1 MSLYQKARAFTLGN
15 LHELLDKAIDV
26 NSPAVL
32 KQYVRDLE
40 AAIEQLKTQAAVQA
54 GGVRTLNREI
64 GDLKQSIDLKTKA
77 IKTRLTQP
85 GIDTA
90 DATVRAWGL
99 QVTNWQKELTQKETV
114 ELPEKQKVAS
124 SLDAAVAKLEA
135 KHTEMVSNVRR
146 LSSLAE
152 TTKAKSQAAS
162 ALEHAGSLSS
172 GADSISI
179 DNLQQR
185 IQAQADVADEKFDR
199 SMNSEAYAES
209 DEQKADVDSFLASI
223 KTA

>member
-1 MSLYQKARAFTLGN
+1 MTLFQKARAYTLGN
-15 LHELLDKAIDV
+15 LHELMDKAIDTS
-26 NSPAVL
+26 SPAVL

-40 AAIEQLKTQAAVQA
+40 SAIEQLKTQAAVQA
-54 GGVRTLNREI
+54 GGVRTLTREI
-64 GDLKQSIDLKTKA
+64 GDLKQSIDMKTKA
-77 IKTRLTQP
+77 IKTRLSLA
-85 GIDTA
+85 GIDTN
-90 DATVRAWGL
+90 DPEVRGWAQ
-99 QVTNWQKELTQKETV
+99 QVTNWQKELTQKEAI
-114 ELPEKQKVAS
+114 ELPEKQKVAK

-146 LSSLAE
+146 LSSMAE
-152 TTKAKSQAAS
+152 TTKAKNQAAA
-162 ALEHAGSLSS
+162 ALEQAGSLSS

-199 SMNSEAYAES
+199 QMNSEAYAES
-209 DEQKADVDSFLASI
+209 DEQKADVDNFLSSL